1 MQLPNKG
8 LLLREPWA
16 SALVEGR
23 KTMELRGAKTAH
35 RGRTAIIRAGT
46 GLVIGEASLV
56 DVRGPFTRS
65 DLAVS
70 MDEHRV
76 RVDWDTADIPYRKT
90 YGWIFAAAVAYEVP
104 TPYRHPA
111 GAVIWVNLGANV

>member
-1 MQLPNKG
+1 MPLPNKG
-8 LLLREPWA
+8 LLVREPWA

-65 DLAVS
+65 DLALIV
-70 MDEHRV
+70 DEHLV
-76 RVDWDTADIPYRKT
+76 RADWETAEIPYRRT
-90 YGWIFAAAVAYEVP
+90 YGWMFTAAIEYEVP
-104 TPYRHPA
+104 KPYRHPP
-111 GAVIWVNLGANV
+111 GAVIWVNLRASV